1 LSNFQL
7 PVPFPSSSSRF
18 ASRACNLETNCSEP
32 KLVQIRAVHQ
42 QRITMKIIVPIKRV
56 IDYAIKIRVDS
67 SKGPQGVQLKNVK
80 MSMNPFCE
88 ISMEEA
94 IQLKEAA
101 VKAKKEA
108 EVVAVSIGPKQCSET
123 IRTALA
129 MGADRGIHIETKA
142 DVRGD
147 YIDLQPWG
155 IASLLKG
162 VVEKEDGVDLVLLG
176 KQSIDSDCGQTGPL
190 LAGLLNA
197 PQATFAAKVERGDD
211 GAYTVE
217 RETDAG
223 TETIKLNPTNLPAII
238 TCDLRLN
245 TPRYPTMPNIMKAKK
260 KPVQT
265 ISLEDMVTE
274 FGLDLD
280 DVLNPKNEVVEVYD
294 PPPRKEGEMVD
305 SVEELLEKL
314 KEKGLVP

>member
-1 LSNFQL
+1 VDQH
-7 PVPFPSSSSRF
+7 
-18 ASRACNLETNCSEP
+18 TT
-32 KLVQIRAVHQ
+32 K
-42 QRITMKIIVPIKRV
+42 MKILVPIKRV
-56 IDYAIKIRVDS
+56 IDYAIKIRVDPT
-67 SKGPQGVQLKNVK
+67 KGPQGVQLKNVK

-88 ISMEEA
+88 IAMEEA
-94 IQLKEAA
+94 IRLKEAA
-101 VKAKKEA
+101 VKAKKDAA

-129 MGADRGIHIETKA
+129 MGADRGVHIETKA

-147 YIDLQPWG
+147 YINLQPWG

-197 PQATFAAKVERGDD
+197 PQATFAAKVERDDD
-211 GAYTVE
+211 GAFTVE

-223 TETIKLNPTNLPAII
+223 TETIKLNATNLPAII

-274 FGLDLD
+274 LGLDID
-280 DVLNPKNEVVEVYD
+280 EVLNPKNEVVEVYE

-305 SVEELLEKL
+305 SVEELLGKL
-314 KEKGLVP
+314 KEKGLVA

>member
-1 LSNFQL
+1 VDQH
-7 PVPFPSSSSRF
+7 
-18 ASRACNLETNCSEP
+18 TT
-32 KLVQIRAVHQ
+32 K
-42 QRITMKIIVPIKRV
+42 MKILVPIKRV
-56 IDYAIKIRVDS
+56 IDYAIKIRVDPT
-67 SKGPQGVQLKNVK
+67 KGPQGVQLKNVK

-88 ISMEEA
+88 IAMEEA
-94 IQLKEAA
+94 IRLKEAA
-101 VKAKKEA
+101 VKAKKDAA

-147 YIDLQPWG
+147 YINLQPWG

-197 PQATFAAKVERGDD
+197 PQATFAAKVERDDD
-211 GAYTVE
+211 GAFTVE

-223 TETIKLNPTNLPAII
+223 TETIKLNATNLPAII

-274 FGLDLD
+274 LGLDID
-280 DVLNPKNEVVEVYD
+280 EVLNPKNEVIEVYE

-305 SVEELLEKL
+305 SVEELLGKL
-314 KEKGLVP
+314 KEKGLVA

>member
-1 LSNFQL
+1 MDQH
-7 PVPFPSSSSRF
+7 
-18 ASRACNLETNCSEP
+18 TT
-32 KLVQIRAVHQ
+32 K
-42 QRITMKIIVPIKRV
+42 MKILVPIKRV
-56 IDYAIKIRVDS
+56 IDYAIKIRVDPT
-67 SKGPQGVQLKNVK
+67 KGPQGVQLKNVK

-88 ISMEEA
+88 IAMEEA
-94 IQLKEAA
+94 IRLKEAA
-101 VKAKKEA
+101 VKAKKDAA

-129 MGADRGIHIETKA
+129 MGADRGVHIETKA

-147 YIDLQPWG
+147 YINLQPWG

-197 PQATFAAKVERGDD
+197 PQATFAAKVERDDD
-211 GAYTVE
+211 GAFTVE

-223 TETIKLNPTNLPAII
+223 TETIKLNATNLPAII

-274 FGLDLD
+274 LGLDID
-280 DVLNPKNEVVEVYD
+280 EVLNPKNEVVEVYE

-305 SVEELLEKL
+305 SVEELLGKL
-314 KEKGLVP
+314 KEKGLVA

>member
-1 LSNFQL
+1 
-7 PVPFPSSSSRF
+7 
-18 ASRACNLETNCSEP
+18 
-32 KLVQIRAVHQ
+32 
-42 QRITMKIIVPIKRV
+42 MKIIVPIKRV
-56 IDYAIKIRVDS
+56 IDYAIKIRVDP
-67 SKGPQGVQLKNVK
+67 SKGAKAVQTANVK

-88 ISMEEA
+88 IAVEEA
-94 IQLKEAA
+94 IRLKEAA
-101 VKAKKEA
+101 AKAKTEAA

-129 MGADRGIHIETKA
+129 MGADRGIHVQTDA

-147 YIDLQPWG
+147 YVDLQPLG

-162 VVEKEDGVDLVLLG
+162 VVEKEEGGVDLVLLG
-176 KQSIDSDCGQTGPL
+176 KQSIDSDCGQTGPM
-190 LAGLLNA
+190 LAGMLNA

-211 GAYTVE
+211 GAFTVE

-223 TETIKLNPTNLPAII
+223 TETIKLNPTDGPAVI

-274 FGLDLD
+274 LGLNLD
-280 DVLNPKNEVVEVYD
+280 DVMKPRNEVVEVYE
-294 PPPRKEGEMVD
+294 PPPRKEGEMVE
-305 SVEELLEKL
+305 SVDDLLGKL
-314 KEKGLVP
+314 KEKGLVA